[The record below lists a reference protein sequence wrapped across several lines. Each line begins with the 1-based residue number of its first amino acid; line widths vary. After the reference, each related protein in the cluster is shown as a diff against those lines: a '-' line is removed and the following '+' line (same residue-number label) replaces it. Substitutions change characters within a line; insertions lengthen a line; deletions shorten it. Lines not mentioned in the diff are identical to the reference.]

1 MKNKVVALMMLMV
14 VATTA
19 NAQFGNL
26 VGGLLG
32 GAASAGAGGGGDVGV
47 MVEEFNRDANNINEA
62 VTYSL
67 IQIVAALGDKKQI
80 AEVKAVNDSLAKTT
94 DPKEKGSIQGT
105 AIKEQSAVAGEL
117 LKSQEAKDKI
127 AKMSPEM
134 QKKVGQ
140 SIFAVGVASLQIP
153 IAMARGKNIIEGLG
167 SNPFNITKVL
177 PIKDGLLIFSDV
189 IPKLPTIV
197 TTGYQLMRD
206 VKIEPGNATKES
218 KLVADKEPVFPEE

>member
-1 MKNKVVALMMLMV
+1 MKFKLAALMLFMGV
-14 VATTA
+14 TTSA

-32 GAASAGAGGGGDVGV
+32 GAATVGAGGDVSV

-80 AEVKAVNDSLAKTT
+80 AEVKAVSDSLAKTT

-117 LKSQEAKDKI
+117 MKSQEAKEKI
-127 AKMSPEM
+127 EKMSPEM
-134 QKKVGQ
+134 RNKVSK
-140 SIFAVGVASLQIP
+140 SIFSVGVASLQIP
-153 IAMARGKNIIEGLG
+153 IAMARGKQIVESIG
-167 SNPFNITKVL
+167 SNPMNIMKVL
-177 PIKDGLLIFSDV
+177 PVKNGLMIFADV
-189 IPKLPTIV
+189 APKLPTIA

-206 VKIEPGNATKES
+206 VKVDPGNASKES

>member
-1 MKNKVVALMMLMV
+1 MKIKIVALMLFIGISNP
-14 VATTA
+14 AQ
-19 NAQFGNL
+19 AQFGNL

-32 GAASAGAGGGGDVGV
+32 GAATVGSGGDVGL

-80 AEVKAVNDSLAKTT
+80 AEVKAVSDSLAKTT

-117 LKSQEAKDKI
+117 MKSQEAKDKI
-127 AKMSPEM
+127 DKMSPEM
-134 QKKVGQ
+134 RGKVSQ

-153 IAMARGKNIIEGLG
+153 IAMARGKQIIESVGT
-167 SNPFNITKVL
+167 NPFNITKVL
-177 PIKDGLLIFSDV
+177 PVKNGLMIFADV
-189 IPKLPTIV
+189 GPKLPTIV

-206 VKIEPGNATKES
+206 VKVDPGNATKDS
-218 KLVADKEPVFPEE
+218 KLVVDKEPVFPE